1 MTTENVQY
9 GSNRDL
15 DEIVF
20 ENRNKEYGAYDLRKS
35 YKPLLTKAFILGTL
49 LFAFAIILPFAIAKF
64 KEATKVEEK
73 QVSIDLTE
81 IKEDEQIFEEKKEE
95 AAPPPP
101 PKAEEVKQEIIKD
114 VIPEPK
120 VNARNEEPPPKL
132 AEKLNTTTGTI
143 NQEGEKVVT
152 YHKPEPAGVPGGTG
166 TAPTPA
172 PVKVEPKVS
181 HTEVYTEVDQ
191 EADFSGGGTGAV
203 RSKFQENFDSS
214 AVEGEGTLKTTISFV
229 VERDGSVTDV
239 KASGP
244 NSDFNR
250 EAERAFKAIR
260 GKWNPGKKNGENVR
274 SRFRFP
280 VTMNFE

>member
-20 ENRNKEYGAYDLRKS
+20 ENRNKAYGAYDLRKS
-35 YKPLLTKAFILGTL
+35 YKGLLTKAFILGTL
-49 LFAFAIILPFAIAKF
+49 LFAIAIILPFAIAKF

-81 IKEDEQIFEEKKEE
+81 IKQDDQILEEKKEE
-95 AAPPPP
+95 QAAPPPP
-101 PKAEEVKQEIIKD
+101 PKQEEMKIETIKD

-120 VNARNEEPPPKL
+120 VNAQNEAPPPTQS
-132 AEKLNTTTGTI
+132 EKRDATTSTQT
-143 NQEGEKVVT
+143 QEGVKVSGYV
-152 YHKPEPAGVPGGTG
+152 KPEPAGVPGGTG
-166 TAPTPA
+166 TAPTTSV

-191 EADFSGGGTGAV
+191 EADFAGGGTGAV

-229 VERDGSVTDV
+229 VERDGSVSDV
-239 KASGP
+239 KATGS

-250 EAERAFKAIR
+250 EAERAFRAIR
-260 GKWNPGKKNGENVR
+260 GKWNPGKIGRAHV
-274 SRFRFP
+274 
-280 VTMNFE
+280 